1 MSGSVAGAA
10 FEQPDSFAFDG
21 EHSRAADKAIARYPD
36 GRQASAV
43 LPLLDLA
50 QRQHGG
56 WVPQA
61 AIEHIAGRLGMAKI
75 RVMEV
80 ATFYTMI
87 NLAPV
92 GRYHLQVCGTTPCML
107 RGVGEVF
114 RAIRDETGIEP
125 GQTSEDGLFTCTEVE
140 CLGACVNAP
149 MVQVNDDFVEDLTY
163 ENFSSFL
170 RTLKGGGEL
179 PTGSLIGRHSTEPE
193 DGARTLVDVPAPT
206 PFDPAVIYGLNGAG
220 AAEATGSPA
229 PVPAE
234 IEGRPAALDGPRAG
248 NADALTRI
256 KGLGPKI
263 ESALNGIGIYHFDQ
277 IAAWTSEEK
286 DWVNG
291 ALKLGGRADRDD
303 WIAQAAS
310 LAEAGAEEGG
320 A

>member
-1 MSGSVAGAA
+1 MSGLAAGAA
-10 FEQPDSFAFDG
+10 VEQPDSFAFDSAHG
-21 EHSRAADKAIARYPD
+21 RAADEAIARYPD

-114 RAIRDETGIEP
+114 RAIRDETGIGP
-125 GQTSEDGLFTCTEVE
+125 GETSEDGLFTCTEVE

-170 RTLKGGGEL
+170 RTLKNGGEL
-179 PTGSLIGRHSTEPE
+179 PTGSLVGRHSSEPE
-193 DGARTLVDVPAPT
+193 DGARTLADVPAPT
-206 PFDPAVIYGLNGAG
+206 PFDPSVVYGLNGAG
-220 AAEATGSPA
+220 ATETAGSPA
-229 PVPAE
+229 SAE
-234 IEGRPAALDGPRAG
+234 SEGRPAALDGPRAG
-248 NADALTRI
+248 NADTLTRI

-263 ESALNGIGIYHFDQ
+263 ASALNGIGIYHYDQ
-277 IAAWTSEEK
+277 IAAWTPEEK

-291 ALKLGGRADRDD
+291 ALKLCGRADRDD
-303 WIAQAAS
+303 WITQAAA
-310 LAEAGAEEGG
+310 LAEADAGEGV